1 MNEIK
6 QVELCEKFNRIQIAA
21 SEKNA
26 KTIRKMFVQKH
37 KNVIRN
43 GKRTKS
49 LIGDAAL
56 THLVPSERPVS
67 IKRPP
72 FNYQKQISAPGAKPT
87 HSGSTKATFMIHFLL
102 GELFFM
108 Q

>member
-1 MNEIK
+1 MKLNK
-6 QVELCEKFNRIQIAA
+6 AELCEKSNRIQIAA

-49 LIGDAAL
+49 LIGDSAL
-56 THLVPSERPVS
+56 THLVPNECPVS

-72 FNYQKQISAPGAKPT
+72 FNYQNQISAPGAKPT
-87 HSGSTKATFMIHFLL
+87 HCGSTKATFMINC
-102 GELFFM
+102 
-108 Q
+108 